1 MTNLEFMQNLTTDD
15 IKAIYLNCKT
25 RENVNKCN
33 SVQDALQYCTEIY
46 FLLSEP
52 DIKTQVFIRT
62 NSSKEII
69 KKLTGNISM
78 IPEDCLV
85 NCLKYQENKL
95 SIMSYLELEY
105 SHYYKT
111 TDKEYFKH
119 LFTNH
124 NRSLDLYKFKD
135 KEKYSY
141 YAMKAEEL
149 NLNYDCADIVMQT
162 MKDSI
167 VFKSSIFTSKY
178 KLYGEYVDIGKAL
191 KDIHDF
197 KNNENSPFYNFLIL
211 EKYQKSI
218 HDDKVD
224 FKLSELTN
232 GHDAKCTARFFI
244 YNTKTNQFEELNMS
258 DRAVRKCEWNFYL
271 NL

>member
-1 MTNLEFMQNLTTDD
+1 MTNLEFMQNLTTNN

-33 SVQDALQYCTEIY
+33 SIQDALQYCTEVY

-52 DIKTQVFIRT
+52 DIKTQTFIRT
-62 NSSKEII
+62 NSSEEII
-69 KKLTGNISM
+69 KKLTSKISM
-78 IPEDCLV
+78 IPEDSLV

-105 SHYYKT
+105 SRYYKT

-135 KEKYSY
+135 KEQFSY
-141 YAMKAEEL
+141 YVMKAV
-149 NLNYDCADIVMQT
+149 NTDAAMQI
-162 MKDSI
+162 MKDNIAMHCSI
-167 VFKSSIFTSKY
+167 SSTSF
-178 KLYGEYVDIGKAL
+178 KLYGEYVDIGRAL
-191 KDIHDF
+191 KDIYEF
-197 KNNENSPFYNFLIL
+197 KNNENGPFYNFLVL
-211 EKYQKSI
+211 EKYQRAI
-218 HDDKVD
+218 HDDKVE

-232 GHDAKCTARFFI
+232 GHDAKCTARFFM
-244 YNTKTNQFEELNMS
+244 YDKDTNQFKEINMS
-258 DRAVRKCEWNFYL
+258 DRASRKCEWNFYL

>member
-1 MTNLEFMQNLTTDD
+1 MTNLEFMQNLTTNN

-33 SVQDALQYCTEIY
+33 SIQDALQYCKEVY

-52 DIKTQVFIRT
+52 D
-62 NSSKEII
+62 
-69 KKLTGNISM
+69 
-78 IPEDCLV
+78 
-85 NCLKYQENKL
+85 
-95 SIMSYLELEY
+95 ELEY
-105 SHYYKT
+105 SRYYKT

-135 KEKYSY
+135 KEQFSY
-141 YAMKAEEL
+141 YVMKAV
-149 NLNYDCADIVMQT
+149 NTDAAMQI
-162 MKDSI
+162 MKDNIAMHCSI
-167 VFKSSIFTSKY
+167 SSTSF

-191 KDIHDF
+191 KDIYEF
-197 KNNENSPFYNFLIL
+197 KNNENGPFYNFLVL
-211 EKYQKSI
+211 EKYQRAI
-218 HDDKVD
+218 HDDKVE

-232 GHDAKCTARFFI
+232 GHDAKCTARFFM
-244 YNTKTNQFEELNMS
+244 YDKDTNRFKEINMS
-258 DRAVRKCEWNFYL
+258 DRASRKCEWNFYL